1 MAKSSALI
9 KREAAEARRRATPYR
24 RPTRVHVQKSVTSIP
39 FDEHAA
45 EMIARVVGTELGE
58 LRKDLVEQVAAL
70 SARLGR
76 LELQPALRWAGT
88 WRHGTPTG
96 VNSMIT
102 HLGSLWLCVANT
114 DGTVRPGSDPNCFRL
129 IVKSGRAGH

>member
-1 MAKSSALI
+1 MAKSTALI
-9 KREAAEARRRATPYR
+9 KREAAEARRRATPHR
-24 RPTRVHVQKSVTSIP
+24 RPTRAPSQKAVTCIP

-45 EMIARVVGTELGE
+45 EMIARVVGTEFGE

-76 LELQPALRWAGT
+76 LELQPALRWAWT

-96 VNSMIT
+96 VNALIT
-102 HLGSLWLCVANT
+102 HQGSLWLCVANT
-114 DGTVRPGSDPNCFRL
+114 DGNVRPGSDPNCFRL
-129 IVKSGRAGH
+129 IVKSGRAGR

>member
-1 MAKSSALI
+1 MS
-9 KREAAEARRRATPYR
+9 
-24 RPTRVHVQKSVTSIP
+24 QKPVVGIP

-45 EMIARVVGTELGE
+45 EMIARVVGSELGE
-58 LRKDLVEQVAAL
+58 LRQDLMEQVAAL
-70 SARLGR
+70 SARLGS
-76 LELQPALRWAGT
+76 LELQPQLRWGGV

-102 HLGSLWLCVANT
+102 HSGSLWLCTSTT

-129 IVKSGRAGH
+129 IVKSGRAS

>member
-1 MAKSSALI
+1 MAKSAALI

-24 RPTRVHVQKSVTSIP
+24 RPTRVMSQKKSATSIP

-45 EMIARVVGTELGE
+45 EMIARVVGSELGE
-58 LRKDLVEQVAAL
+58 LRQDLVEQMAAL

-102 HLGSLWLCVANT
+102 HAGSCGCARP
-114 DGTVRPGSDPNCFRL
+114 DGRHR
-129 IVKSGRAGH
+129 

>member
-1 MAKSSALI
+1 MQKSNALI
-9 KREAAEARRRATPYR
+9 RREAAEARRRATPYR
-24 RPTRVHVQKSVTSIP
+24 RPTRVALQESVTSIP
-39 FDEHAA
+39 FDEHAV

-96 VNSMIT
+96 VNALIT
-102 HLGSLWLCVANT
+102 HQGSLWLCVANA